1 MTKIPNSRLSE
12 LKDKILKSH
21 DLKKEIDDFLSEFIK
36 DEEEPEEPE
45 EVDVA
50 EEIKKRE
57 DVLVFVLR
65 EITKTASDA
74 KIRDKITRF
83 IELIET
89 YRFKKS
95 IDFIAKL
102 G

>member
-65 EITKTASDA
+65 EITKTAPDA

-89 YRFKKS
+89 YSFKDPF
-95 IDFIAKL
+95 DFISKL
-102 G
+102 